1 MIVCHR
7 NRQII
12 EMYAE
17 KTYRY
22 KELYC
27 GEVGDIVADFI
38 IRLGGVYT
46 KE

>member
-7 NRQII
+7 DRQII
-12 EMYAE
+12 EIYAE
-17 KTYRY
+17 KAYRH
-22 KELYC
+22 KDLYC
-27 GEVGDIVADFI
+27 GEVGDIIADFI

>member
-1 MIVCHR
+1 MIVCHK

-17 KTYRY
+17 KVYRD
-22 KELYC
+22 KDLYC
-27 GEVGDIVADFI
+27 GEVGGIIAEFI

-46 KE
+46 LE

>member
-12 EMYAE
+12 EMHAE
-17 KTYRY
+17 KVYRY
-22 KELYC
+22 RDLYC
-27 GEVGDIVADFI
+27 GEVGDIIADFI
-38 IRLGGVYT
+38 VRLGGVYT